1 MNKIEFSNGSS
12 LYTKSN
18 SKNVDLEN
26 TDILSYLDFSYI
38 PPNLLK
44 YDSEFIKMT
53 EKVNSRISIQSQP
66 NGINKFYELLINSE
80 RKEITILKEYIQ
92 EYKNLLVGS

>member
-1 MNKIEFSNGSS
+1 
-12 LYTKSN
+12 
-18 SKNVDLEN
+18 
-26 TDILSYLDFSYI
+26 
-38 PPNLLK
+38 
-44 YDSEFIKMT
+44 MT

-80 RKEITILKEYIQ
+80 RKDNDQKEYIQ